1 MEQRTIKHSV
11 SCFGVGIHSGKP
23 TSLTMYPAA
32 ENSGIVFIR
41 TDIQNKL
48 NKIKARYDSVSKTT
62 LGTTIANEEGTE
74 IAIIEHLMAALW
86 GCKIDN
92 IVIEVDGP
100 EIPIM
105 DGSSESFVF
114 LVECAGV
121 KKQSA
126 KRQCIEILESISIK
140 DGDSTI
146 ELTPSK
152 HLSIETGIE
161 FQDKVISSQQYNF
174 SEKNKSFKHD
184 ISRARTFGYK
194 HEAEMLKKMGLAKGA
209 SLENAIVISEDK
221 VLNKDGLRYKDEF
234 VRHKTLDLI
243 GDFYLAGMPIKG
255 HVKSYKPGHTIN
267 NKMLRKLFANPQAFR
282 IIEAA

>member
-23 TSLTMYPAA
+23 TSLTIYPAA
-32 ENSGIVFIR
+32 ENSGISFVR
-41 TDIQNKL
+41 TDVKDKHNE
-48 NKIKARYDSVSKTT
+48 IKARYDSVSKTT
-62 LGTTIANEEGTE
+62 LGTTISNIEGTE
-74 IAIIEHLMAALW
+74 VTIIEHLMAALW

-92 IVIEVDGP
+92 AIIEVDGP

-121 KKQSA
+121 KLQSV
-126 KRQCIEILESISIK
+126 KRKCIEILETISIK

-146 ELTPSK
+146 ELSPSQY
-152 HLSIETGIE
+152 LSIETGIE
-161 FQDKVISSQQYNF
+161 FQDKIISTQKFTF

-184 ISRARTFGYK
+184 LSRARTFGYQ

-209 SLENAIVISEDK
+209 SLENAIVIGNDK

-234 VRHKTLDLI
+234 VRHKMLDLI
-243 GDFYLAGMPIKG
+243 GDFYLAGMPIKA
-255 HVKSYKPGHTIN
+255 HVKSYKPGHTVN
-267 NKMLRKLFANPQAFR
+267 NKMLRKLFANPQTYR
-282 IIEAA
+282 IVEVA